1 MYVYIYIYICMY
13 TYKHIYP
20 KFIRGSEC
28 DSLYQIQAFQPS
40 LEFHLKP
47 LPQKLDLISKT

>member
-1 MYVYIYIYICMY
+1 MYTYIYICMY

-28 DSLYQIQAFQPS
+28 DSLYPIQAFQPS
-40 LEFHLKP
+40 LEFHRKP